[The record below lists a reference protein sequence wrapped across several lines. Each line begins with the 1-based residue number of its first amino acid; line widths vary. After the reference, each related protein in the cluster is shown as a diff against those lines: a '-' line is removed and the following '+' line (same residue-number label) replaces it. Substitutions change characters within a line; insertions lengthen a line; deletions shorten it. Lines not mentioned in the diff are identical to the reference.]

1 MLDRLA
7 CHEDHPRLCGE
18 KKWFMTKKTF
28 MARSPPP
35 MRGKDTELV
44 GMLAGGGITPA
55 YAGKSYPSPA
65 YYNTHKDH
73 PRLCGEK
80 NDFSGND
87 ILGIGSPP
95 PMRGKVSTSAK
106 HTLSTG
112 ITPAYA
118 GKSDFHD
125 AHLRFFEDHPRLCGE
140 KFRMI
145 GQNARKQ
152 GSPPPMRGKGIKRL

>member
-1 MLDRLA
+1 
-7 CHEDHPRLCGE
+7 
-18 KKWFMTKKTF
+18 
-28 MARSPPP
+28 

-80 NDFSGND
+80 FQHLPST
-87 ILGIGSPP
+87 LFQQGSPP
-95 PMRGKVSTSAK
+95 PMRGKVIFMMHTSAF
-106 HTLSTG
+106 SR

-118 GKSDFHD
+118 GKSIF
-125 AHLRFFEDHPRLCGE
+125 C
-140 KFRMI
+140 
-145 GQNARKQ
+145 
-152 GSPPPMRGKGIKRL
+152 S

>member
-1 MLDRLA
+1 MKAYFDLA
-7 CHEDHPRLCGE
+7 EG
-18 KKWFMTKKTF
+18 
-28 MARSPPP
+28 SPPP
-35 MRGKDTELV
+35 MRGKGQNSTVFVESE
-44 GMLAGGGITPA
+44 GITPA
-55 YAGKSYPSPA
+55 YAGKSHSKRTREKI
-65 YYNTHKDH
+65 NGDH

-140 KFRMI
+140 KHILFII
-145 GQNARKQ
+145 GGDCMGITPAYA
-152 GSPPPMRGKGIKRL
+152 GKRCQRYYNFPVL

>member
-1 MLDRLA
+1 
-7 CHEDHPRLCGE
+7 
-18 KKWFMTKKTF
+18 
-28 MARSPPP
+28 
-35 MRGKDTELV
+35 MRGKEVVHDQ
-44 GMLAGGGITPA
+44 
-55 YAGKSYPSPA
+55 
-65 YYNTHKDH
+65 KDLH
-73 PRLCGEK
+73 G
-80 NDFSGND
+80 
-87 ILGIGSPP
+87 
-95 PMRGKVSTSAK
+95 
-106 HTLSTG
+106 G